1 MGITII
7 VAINGW
13 INFEIAAAIV
23 LGENIG
29 TTVTAWLASLGA
41 NINAKRAARAHF
53 IFNIAGVCWMLLLF
67 YPFIGMLDQIMPG
80 AIYPED
86 VTKAEVAAY
95 LSDMDLRVI
104 RRRRIM
110 LKLEKLLWIKIFPYT
125 YLFFIHFLI

>member
-41 NINAKRAARAHF
+41 NINAKRAATGTLYF
-53 IFNIAGVCWMLLLF
+53 QYCWCLL
-67 YPFIGMLDQIMPG
+67 
-80 AIYPED
+80 D
-86 VTKAEVAAY
+86 VTSF
-95 LSDMDLRVI
+95 LSLY
-104 RRRRIM
+104 
-110 LKLEKLLWIKIFPYT
+110 W
-125 YLFFIHFLI
+125 HA

>member
-41 NINAKRAARAHF
+41 NLNAKRAARAHL
-53 IFNIAGVCWMLLLF
+53 IFNVAGVCWMLALF
-67 YPFIGMLDQIMPG
+67 SPFIAMVDAVMPG
-80 AIYPED
+80 SIHQSDITQEEMQTYVAGHPASKDVED
-86 VTKAEVAAY
+86 
-95 LSDMDLRVI
+95 
-104 RRRRIM
+104 
-110 LKLEKLLWIKIFPYT
+110 
-125 YLFFIHFLI
+125 